1 MVEARGLRRF
11 ASAEAFAG
19 IAAKLPG
26 CVAKNQ
32 KTLFIG
38 SRMRH
43 SIARYVLTG
52 LTAIFLLVAVIIIFV
67 AVFDWNLARPYIN
80 REVSSLTGR
89 DFAIQGDL
97 KVHFRQG
104 LRTEHGWRRYV
115 PRPEISAG
123 DVHLSNPSWSTAGPQ
138 MFVARRVDIAL
149 HPLDLLRKT
158 VVLTDVV
165 LDAPAIALE
174 RRADGS
180 NTWTFKQN
188 TSEPSAWSIEVQRLA
203 FSSGTI
209 RYVDGIIALDLQ
221 AKVASIA
228 DKVVAS
234 QARQAA
240 TAMHAE
246 TPAAPP
252 SGAVEKF
259 GLQFELGGTYRKAKV
274 SGSGKAG
281 AVMTLEQDHTVYPI
295 QANAQLGE
303 NKIGV
308 DGTLTDP
315 RSLSGIDL
323 QLTLGGSSMANLYP
337 LTGVP
342 LPETPPYATRGRLIG
357 KKDGDVWNWTY
368 QNFTGTVGS
377 SDLAGTLQ
385 YLPRQPRPLLRGV
398 VTSQQLRLQDLGP
411 TVGADSNAEKQ
422 ARGKAAVQ
430 PDDKALP
437 VEQFNTDKWSA
448 IDADVTFKGKK
459 LVRSENIPLQ
469 DIVAELHMK
478 DKVLSLTPLNFGMA
492 GGNVTSN
499 ISLDGREKSIN
510 AQIKLA
516 ARHLKVRELFPTLQ
530 SMRASFGEVNA
541 DAALTGHGNSVSSM
555 LATSNGE
562 LGAVV
567 SEGSISKFI
576 LEAAGLNVANAVF
589 VKVFG
594 DKQVHLNCM
603 ASDFEVKN
611 GRAGIRQFIVDTDD
625 ALVDVTGD
633 IDLSREL
640 LNLDIRP
647 KTKGVRIF
655 SLRTPLYAKGSFKH
669 PDVGPYKGP
678 LALKAG
684 AAAALAVA
692 SPLAAVLPLV
702 NIGNVKDADCA
713 GALAKATQT
722 RAAPKS
728 EPTAAPAKPVTEG
741 EVKKAQQEK
750 K

>member
-1 MVEARGLRRF
+1 
-11 ASAEAFAG
+11 
-19 IAAKLPG
+19 
-26 CVAKNQ
+26 
-32 KTLFIG
+32 
-38 SRMRH
+38 MRH
-43 SIARYVLTG
+43 PIARYILTG
-52 LTAIFLLVAVIIIFV
+52 LLAIFLLVAAIIIFV

-80 REVSSLTGR
+80 REVSLLTGR

-104 LRTEHGWRRYV
+104 LRTEQGWRRYV
-115 PRPEISAG
+115 PRPEISAA

-158 VVLTDVV
+158 VVLTDAV

-188 TSEPSAWSIEVQRLA
+188 ASEPSAWSFEVQRLA

-221 AKVASIA
+221 AKVVSIA
-228 DKVVAS
+228 DKVDAT
-234 QARQAA
+234 QARQAVTA
-240 TAMHAE
+240 TRAE

-252 SGAVEKF
+252 SQAVEKF
-259 GLQFELGGTYRKAKV
+259 GLQFELGGTYRKAKI

-281 AVMTLEQDHTVYPI
+281 AVMALKQDDTVYPI
-295 QANAQLGE
+295 QLNAQLGE
-303 NKIGV
+303 NKIGI

-337 LTGVP
+337 LTGVL
-342 LPETPPYATRGRLIG
+342 LPETPPYSTRGRLIG
-357 KKDGDVWNWTY
+357 KKEGEVWNWTY

-377 SDLAGTLQ
+377 SDLAGTVQ
-385 YLPRQPRPLLRGV
+385 YLPRQPRPLLRGEV
-398 VTSQQLRLQDLGP
+398 SSQQLRLQDLGP
-411 TVGADSNAEKQ
+411 AVGADSNVEKQ

-437 VEQFNTDKWSA
+437 VEQFNTDKWGA

-459 LVRSENIPLQ
+459 LVRSEKIPLK

-478 DKVLSLTPLNFGMA
+478 DKVLSLTPLDFGMA

-510 AQIKLA
+510 AQVKLA

-530 SMRASFGEVNA
+530 SMSASFGEVNA

-594 DKQVHLNCM
+594 DKQIHLNCM

-633 IDLSREL
+633 IDLAKEL

-684 AAAALAVA
+684 AAAVLAVA
-692 SPLAAVLPLV
+692 SPLAAFLPLV
-702 NIGNVKDADCA
+702 NLGNVKDADCA

-722 RAAPKS
+722 RAGPKS

-741 EVKKAQQEK
+741 EVNKAQQEK